1 MYAKVKDHDN
11 LVRDMNSKAVLNTDR
26 VGLQD
31 YYLKRDNVK
40 KEQSEKLETKQRIEK
55 IEKDMSEIKEL
66 LREIAMKGNN
76 NGN

>member
-26 VGLQD
+26 AGLQE
-31 YYLKRDNVK
+31 YYQKRDSVK
-40 KEQSEKLETKQRIEK
+40 KEQYEKLETKQRIEK

>member
-31 YYLKRDNVK
+31 YYLKRDSVK

-66 LREIAMKGNN
+66 LREIAMLGNN

>member
-31 YYLKRDNVK
+31 YYLKRDSVK
-40 KEQSEKLETKQRIEK
+40 KEQSEKLEIKQRIEK

>member
-31 YYLKRDNVK
+31 YYLKRDSVK
-40 KEQSEKLETKQRIEK
+40 KEQSEKLETKHRIEK

>member
-1 MYAKVKDHDN
+1 MFAKVKDHDN

-26 VGLQD
+26 AGLQE
-31 YYLKRDNVK
+31 YYQKRDVAK
-40 KEQSEKLETKQRIEK
+40 KEQSEKIETKQRIEN

-66 LREIAMKGNN
+66 LYEIAKKGVN

>member
-31 YYLKRDNVK
+31 YYLKKDSVK